1 MLNFTL
7 IRNVAVGTDPIYFL
21 INSYGKSQSVVEF
34 IKQLTN
40 SNTIRFHL
48 YTKGNTRQEN

>member
-1 MLNFTL
+1 MLNF
-7 IRNVAVGTDPIYFL
+7 ICNVAVGTDPIYFL

-34 IKQLTN
+34 IEQPTN
-40 SNTIRFHL
+40 SNMIRFHL